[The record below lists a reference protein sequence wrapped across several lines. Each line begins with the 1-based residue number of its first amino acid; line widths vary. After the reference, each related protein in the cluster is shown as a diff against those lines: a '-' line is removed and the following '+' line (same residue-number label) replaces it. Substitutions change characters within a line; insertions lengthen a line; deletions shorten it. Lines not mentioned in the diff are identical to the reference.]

1 MIPRVANGAELLC
14 NTLEYLG
21 VKCAFGVP
29 GTQNVLLY
37 EALRRSAIRPVL
49 ATHELAA
56 SFMANGYY
64 RASGRV
70 APLITIPG
78 PGFTYA
84 LTGLAEALHDS
95 AALLHVVG
103 QPPERGEKKYE
114 FQALEQEKIAAPLV
128 KRVYCIRQAEEISRT
143 VAEAYGLALSG
154 EPGPVLL
161 QWSRDALA
169 GLPVN
174 RFEQTSFG
182 PVGGSPPGDSLV
194 EEAATLLGTARRP
207 VLFVGQG
214 AVGAAGQVQR
224 LAELIVSP
232 VFTTASGRGVLPEDH
247 ALALG
252 FDLVRSETRI
262 LNEMIRLSDCIVA
275 LGCKLTSAGT
285 GGYQVELPSD
295 RLIRVDA
302 SEEVL
307 GANYPARLAILGSV
321 ETVLDR
327 LLPAVERKHRP
338 PAAGWA
344 CEEIE
349 DWKKRLRIMPETAVP
364 EPVFHGVAPT
374 TAGSF
379 IAALRR
385 VLPRNGIVVT
395 DSGLHQGLVRR
406 HFDVLAPRGLILP
419 SDFQSMGFGLPAAIG
434 AKLAAPE
441 RRDIHR
447 CPQERRFHGRR
458 PAELRVLG
466 SPHPIH
472 IKERG
477 HGIERDGPEDRR
489 IEMEFE
495 IDHGRPGDPHPEFGG
510 ELGRH
515 ARQGQVFPKIPDS
528 PLGPVPSVADLKHDS
543 RAGKPGKNVLEEP
556 APGSRV
562 EHVVTVLKQGN
573 EAVEAPAAE
582 VVDEFFMNVQPA
594 ALPGGDANQGQPS
607 SGFLEEA
614 EYFLIPIPG
623 IGTGQPKGRRDFH
636 GPGVKGFPIT
646 AVSPERGKEVPEVR
660 SCEPKIT
667 PRMLEMVFH
676 PLAARGYVV
685 RLVGEVVPGK
695 GEAHPIESSGTGRS
709 AAASV
714 FSLSPCSP

>member
-441 RRDIHR
+441 RPVVVLLGDGG
-447 CPQERRFHGRR
+447 FAMTGM
-458 PAELRVLG
+458 ELLTAVR
-466 SPHPIH
+466 
-472 IKERG
+472 E
-477 HGIERDGPEDRR
+477 
-489 IEMEFE
+489 
-495 IDHGRPGDPHPEFGG
+495 
-510 ELGRH
+510 
-515 ARQGQVFPKIPDS
+515 KIPLTAIVFNDGRLNLIRLQQFS
-528 PLGPVPSVADLKHDS
+528 NFGSSESVDILN
-543 RAGKPGKNVLEEP
+543 P
-556 APGSRV
+556 
-562 EHVVTVLKQGN
+562 
-573 EAVEAPAAE
+573 
-582 VVDEFFMNVQPA
+582 
-594 ALPGGDANQGQPS
+594 
-607 SGFLEEA
+607 
-614 EYFLIPIPG
+614 
-623 IGTGQPKGRRDFH
+623 DF
-636 GPGVKGFPIT
+636 
-646 AVSPERGKEVPEVR
+646 
-660 SCEPKIT
+660 
-667 PRMLEMVFH
+667 EMF
-676 PLAARGYVV
+676 
-685 RLVGEVVPGK
+685 
-695 GEAHPIESSGTGRS
+695 
-709 AAASV
+709 AASV
-714 FSLSPCSP
+714 GIRYALVDGNAEQVLRSAVAGDEVTLVEVLVGDSPAIHLARAKGLTRETARRILGPGIVRWFKHWMRRK